1 MSPQN
6 DSPFSYQLK
15 DNFNMTKFSFFQN
28 HNFSASEKVII
39 DFLSNHNFSNL
50 TIGELAKKTA
60 TSNATIIRLSKK
72 AGFKGF
78 SELKI
83 ALIKENEENKF
94 TKQEVDFSFP
104 FSPADSL
111 DEIEQSMANLYQNAI
126 QKLRAQIDK
135 QILLRIAREIISKDR
150 VFIFGTGDSGLTSR
164 SFINKI
170 NKLNIYPIFASANG
184 EEDHNWQNIRKTDL
198 AIIITYGN
206 SKRALATEGIK
217 TINQHGGKIA
227 LITANPASVAGNE
240 IDYLLRIPQEEGTH
254 KLATFYS
261 QFAFEYVLNLIFS
274 IVYKELTLNR

>member
-1 MSPQN
+1 
-6 DSPFSYQLK
+6 
-15 DNFNMTKFSFFQN
+15 MTKFSFFQN
-28 HNFSASEKVII
+28 HKFSSSEKVII
-39 DFLSNHNFSNL
+39 DFLSNNDFSNL
-50 TIGELAKKTA
+50 TIGELAKRTA

-83 ALIKENEENKF
+83 ALIKENEEKKF
-94 TKQEVDFSFP
+94 TKQDVNFSFP

-111 DEIEQSMANLYQNAI
+111 DEIEQSMANLYQNAV
-126 QKLRAQIDK
+126 QKLRNQIDT
-135 QILLRIAREIISKDR
+135 QVILKIAQEIISKKR
-150 VFIFGTGDSGLTSR
+150 VFIFGKGDSGLTSR

-184 EEDHNWQNIRKTDL
+184 EEDHNWQNIRKKDL

-206 SKRALATEGIK
+206 SKGALAAEGIK
-217 TINQHGGKIA
+217 TIHQHGGKIA
-227 LITANPASVAGNE
+227 LITANPKNTPKDK

-261 QFAFEYVLNLIFS
+261 QFAFEYVLNLLFS
-274 IVYKELTLNR
+274 IVYKELTLRK